1 MMRALRNRVTISRRG
16 FLQVGASSLAASLS
30 PRAYCSEVF
39 RKTDV
44 EQSVICVYLRGGLSQ
59 VDSFDPKP
67 NSKHRIFKAISTA
80 IPGISFSE
88 LLPNLAKNAEQFS
101 LLRSVTH
108 SHTNHVI
115 AEYCMRSGRQ
125 DAGADTPSFGAVL
138 AHQSGWKLPPTYTAV
153 PSTMADAGFL
163 GTSCSAF
170 NLLETD
176 LLKKKSQADSN
187 ALTHNRKLLTKVGN
201 GLSQKGL
208 LSPTLQQRN
217 EAYRRAWSIL
227 ESDEMQS
234 IVDLSSE
241 PNKLRQTYG
250 TTDEGDYLLLARR
263 LAERGTRFVFVEL
276 TGWDMHTNIESNLK
290 KKLPPVD
297 QAIAALINDLQDRGL
312 DKKIAVLVNTEF
324 GRTPF
329 IVPAR
334 AGRDHWANTMSLLIA
349 GGGTES
355 GRVIGKTDQEGG
367 TVKERPITPEDLA
380 QTLYK
385 ILNIDLNKPDLL
397 PNGRRLLTEGAVI
410 EELFS

>member
-1 MMRALRNRVTISRRG
+1 MMRVLGNRVTINRRG
-16 FLQVGASSLAASLS
+16 FLQAGTASLAAVLS
-30 PRAYCSEVF
+30 PRIYGADVSG
-39 RKTDV
+39 KTDI
-44 EQSVICVYLRGGLSQ
+44 EQSVICVYLKGGLSQ

-67 NSKHRIFKAISTA
+67 ESRHRIFKKISTA
-80 IPGISFSE
+80 IPGVAFSE
-88 LLPNLAKNAEQFS
+88 LLPNLAKNADKFN

-125 DAGADTPSFGAVL
+125 DAGVDTPSFGAVL
-138 AHQSGWKLPPTYTAV
+138 AHQTGWKLPPTYTAV

-163 GTSCSAF
+163 GTACSAF
-170 NLLETD
+170 NLLEAEMFR
-176 LLKKKSQADSN
+176 KKPQAGEQRI
-187 ALTHNRKLLTKVGN
+187 THNRKILAALGN

-208 LSPTLQQRN
+208 ISSALRQRN

-227 ESDEMQS
+227 ESDEMQN

-276 TGWDMHTNIESNLK
+276 TGWDMHTNIESSLK

-297 QAIAALINDLQDRGL
+297 QAIAALINDLRDRGL

-329 IVPAR
+329 IVPER
-334 AGRDHWANTMSLLIA
+334 AGRDHCTGAMSLLIA
-349 GGGTES
+349 GGGTQS
-355 GRVIGKTDQEGG
+355 GRVIGKTDQDGG

-380 QTLYK
+380 QTLFR
-385 ILNIDLNKPDLL
+385 ILNIDVNQADLL
-397 PNGRRLLTEGAVI
+397 PDGRRLLTEGAVI
-410 EELFS
+410 KELFS

>member
-1 MMRALRNRVTISRRG
+1 MRAMENRVTIGRRR
-16 FLQVGASSLAASLS
+16 FLQAGVSSLAATHSL
-30 PRAYCSEVF
+30 RAYCSEIP
-39 RKTDV
+39 RKAEL
-44 EQSVICVYLRGGLSQ
+44 EQSVICVYLKGGLSQ

-67 NSKHRIFKAISTA
+67 NSKYRIFKPISTA

-88 LLPNLAKNAEQFS
+88 LLPNLAKNAERFS

-125 DAGADTPSFGAVL
+125 DAGAETPSFGAVL
-138 AHQSGWKLPPTYTAV
+138 AHQNGWKIPPVYTAI
-153 PSTMADAGFL
+153 PSTRSDAGFL
-163 GTSCSAF
+163 GSTCSAF
-170 NLLETD
+170 NLLEADIFRKKTEAITD
-176 LLKKKSQADSN
+176 QVSHD
-187 ALTHNRKLLTKVGN
+187 RKLLARLGN
-201 GLSQKGL
+201 KLSQKGL
-208 LSPTLQQRN
+208 LSSTLQQRN

-234 IVDLSSE
+234 IVDLSNE

-276 TGWDMHTNIESNLK
+276 TGWDMHTNIESNIK

-297 QAIAALINDLQDRGL
+297 QAIAALINDLRDRGL

-329 IVPAR
+329 IVPQR
-334 AGRDHWANTMSLLIA
+334 AGRDHCTGAMSLLIA

-385 ILNIDLNKPDLL
+385 LMGIDVNESDLL
-397 PNGRRLLTEGAVI
+397 PDGRRLLTEGAVI
-410 EELFS
+410 EELFL